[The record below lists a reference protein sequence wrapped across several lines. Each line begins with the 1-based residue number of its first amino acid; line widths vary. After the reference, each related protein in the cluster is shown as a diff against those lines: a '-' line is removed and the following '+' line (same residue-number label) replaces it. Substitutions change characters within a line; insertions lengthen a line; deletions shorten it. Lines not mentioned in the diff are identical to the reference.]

1 MQIKP
6 CPWCGGTSVSVVEK
20 EFRYRM
26 AVCDEC
32 DAHAPDV
39 RHDTL
44 AKDQQKAERESS
56 AKAID
61 AWNTREPI

>member
-1 MQIKP
+1 MIKP

-44 AKDQQKAERESS
+44 AQAQAQVIEAEVVDVIPRLEN
-56 AKAID
+56 D
-61 AWNTREPI
+61 NG